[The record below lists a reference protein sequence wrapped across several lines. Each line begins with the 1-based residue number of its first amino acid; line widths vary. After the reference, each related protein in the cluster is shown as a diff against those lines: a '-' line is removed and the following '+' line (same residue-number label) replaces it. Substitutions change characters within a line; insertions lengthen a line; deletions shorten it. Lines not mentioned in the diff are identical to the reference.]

1 MDAQVEY
8 ERTRKAKTVW
18 RERRNTGIQK
28 GKPSRKEPS
37 ELKHLSSLR
46 KINQTRFR
54 KQWRAKAKKENCF
67 FRKDLKSDETEAI
80 EGVSPV
86 KSKKKLILKSVGEV
100 IIHRTSGYHPR
111 ISKYVIRTDS
121 GQVPRGKGEKNPEK
135 GSEIEPE
142 MRSLQAVGVF

>member
-1 MDAQVEY
+1 
-8 ERTRKAKTVW
+8 
-18 RERRNTGIQK
+18 
-28 GKPSRKEPS
+28 
-37 ELKHLSSLR
+37 
-46 KINQTRFR
+46 
-54 KQWRAKAKKENCF
+54 
-67 FRKDLKSDETEAI
+67 LKSDETEAK

-86 KSKKKLILKSVGEV
+86 KSKKELTKSVGEV

>member
-1 MDAQVEY
+1 M
-8 ERTRKAKTVW
+8 
-18 RERRNTGIQK
+18 
-28 GKPSRKEPS
+28 
-37 ELKHLSSLR
+37 
-46 KINQTRFR
+46 
-54 KQWRAKAKKENCF
+54 
-67 FRKDLKSDETEAI
+67 KSDETEAI

-142 MRSLQAVGVF
+142 MRSLQTVGVFFDE

>member
-1 MDAQVEY
+1 M
-8 ERTRKAKTVW
+8 
-18 RERRNTGIQK
+18 
-28 GKPSRKEPS
+28 
-37 ELKHLSSLR
+37 
-46 KINQTRFR
+46 
-54 KQWRAKAKKENCF
+54 
-67 FRKDLKSDETEAI
+67 KSDETEAK

-86 KSKKKLILKSVGEV
+86 KSKKELTKSVGEV

>member
-1 MDAQVEY
+1 M
-8 ERTRKAKTVW
+8 
-18 RERRNTGIQK
+18 
-28 GKPSRKEPS
+28 
-37 ELKHLSSLR
+37 
-46 KINQTRFR
+46 
-54 KQWRAKAKKENCF
+54 
-67 FRKDLKSDETEAI
+67 KSDETEAK

-86 KSKKKLILKSVGEV
+86 KSKKELTKSVGEV

-142 MRSLQAVGVF
+142 MRSLQTVGVFFNE

>member
-1 MDAQVEY
+1 M
-8 ERTRKAKTVW
+8 
-18 RERRNTGIQK
+18 
-28 GKPSRKEPS
+28 
-37 ELKHLSSLR
+37 
-46 KINQTRFR
+46 
-54 KQWRAKAKKENCF
+54 
-67 FRKDLKSDETEAI
+67 KSDETEAK

-86 KSKKKLILKSVGEV
+86 KSKKELTKSVGEV

-111 ISKYVIRTDS
+111 ISKYVVRTDS

>member
-1 MDAQVEY
+1 M
-8 ERTRKAKTVW
+8 
-18 RERRNTGIQK
+18 
-28 GKPSRKEPS
+28 
-37 ELKHLSSLR
+37 
-46 KINQTRFR
+46 
-54 KQWRAKAKKENCF
+54 
-67 FRKDLKSDETEAI
+67 KSYETEAK

-86 KSKKKLILKSVGEV
+86 KSKKELTKSVGEV

-121 GQVPRGKGEKNPEK
+121 EQVPRGKGEKNPEK